1 MNGLGCHGWHELC
14 SVLQKKL
21 VRLRHRIAMQAFA
34 AKGSFAPAV
43 SIGRRNTLIFLER
56 WSVYD
61 EVPDADVLHEQTEVG
76 DVGPMATRGVDEFD
90 WATLQSRVVFDL
102 STFGAVWRDPAT

>member
-1 MNGLGCHGWHELC
+1 MFESLLC
-14 SVLQKKL
+14 G
-21 VRLRHRIAMQAFA
+21 
-34 AKGSFAPAV
+34 GSFNR
-43 SIGRRNTLIFLER
+43 STQHFNLLER

-102 STFGAVWRDPAT
+102 STFGSVWRDPAT

>member
-1 MNGLGCHGWHELC
+1 
-14 SVLQKKL
+14 
-21 VRLRHRIAMQAFA
+21 MQAFA

-56 WSVYD
+56 WSVFD

-102 STFGAVWRDPAT
+102 STFGSVWRDPAT